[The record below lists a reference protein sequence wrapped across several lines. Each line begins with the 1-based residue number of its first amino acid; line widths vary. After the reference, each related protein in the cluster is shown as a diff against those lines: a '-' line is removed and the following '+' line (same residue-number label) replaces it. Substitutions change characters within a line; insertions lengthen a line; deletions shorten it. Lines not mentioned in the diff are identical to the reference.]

1 MTTPPK
7 NPPCDDASDGAAR
20 EALSEQRECDASERQ
35 GWWSRP
41 CGARDVLKIS
51 APLVISTASWSI
63 MHFCDRMFLFW
74 HSTEATAAAMPAGM
88 LHFAA
93 VCLPLNIAT
102 YVNTFVAQYEGAG
115 RRHRVGQVVW
125 QGFRIGLYAV
135 PLYLAA
141 NPLAPLMFRLAGHEG
156 EIAALETLY
165 FQVLNFGAGAGI
177 MAGALS
183 GFFTGRGSTR
193 VVMAVDTLAS
203 AINVVLDYVWI
214 FGHAGFPALGI
225 EGAGWATVAAQW
237 FRLAAYLLLM
247 MNRRWRKPYG
257 LLAGR
262 RLDAPLMRR
271 LLRYGGPNGLQ
282 VFVEVVA
289 FAIFLMVVGRLGPE
303 AMAATTVAFNVNAL
317 AWVPLLG
324 LGIGLS
330 ALVGQQL
337 GRDRPDLAAR
347 ATWTAFAIAQGYLC
361 TAAVLYVAWPDV
373 FLIGHAAGT
382 EPERFTALRELTVV
396 LLRFVAAY
404 SLLDAMNVIFAAA
417 LKGAGDTRFILITN
431 LVLSPLPVVASWA
444 GVAVWGL
451 GLAWCWWIVTAWVC
465 LLALAFFGRFLQG
478 RWRALRVIEPHLDDE
493 AA

>member
-1 MTTPPK
+1 MTMPPNTPAI
-7 NPPCDDASDGAAR
+7 DDSAAEAVSDRATR
-20 EALSEQRECDASERQ
+20 RR

-41 CGARDVLKIS
+41 CGARDVLEMS
-51 APLVISTASWSI
+51 LPLVISTASWSV

-74 HSTEATAAAMPAGM
+74 HSTAATAAAMPAGM

-93 VCLPLNIAT
+93 ICLPLNIAT
-102 YVNTFVAQYEGAG
+102 YVSTFVAQYEGAG
-115 RRHRVGQVVW
+115 RRPRVGRIVW
-125 QGFRIGLYAV
+125 QGFRIGLYAT
-135 PLYLAA
+135 PLYLAT
-141 NPLAPLMFRLAGHEG
+141 NPLVPLAFQLAGHEG
-156 EIAALETLY
+156 EIAALETSY

-183 GFFTGRGSTR
+183 AFFTGRGSTR

-203 AINVVLDYVWI
+203 VVNIVLDYCWI

-225 EGAGWATVAAQW
+225 EGAGWATVTAQW
-237 FRLAAYLLLM
+237 FRVVAYLGLM
-247 MNRRWRKPYG
+247 MRPRWREPYG
-257 LLAGR
+257 LVAGR
-262 RLDAPLMRR
+262 RFDGPLMRR
-271 LLRYGGPNGLQ
+271 LFRYGGPNGLQ

-289 FAIFLMVVGRLGPE
+289 FAVFLLVVGRLGPD

-330 ALVGQQL
+330 AIVGQQL

-347 ATWTAFAIAQGYLC
+347 ATWTTFVIAQVYLC
-361 TAAVLYVAWPDV
+361 TAAVFYVAWPDV
-373 FLIGHAAGT
+373 FLVGHAAGT
-382 EPERFTALRELTVV
+382 DPQRFAALRALTVV

-404 SLLDAMNVIFAAA
+404 SLLDAMNVVFAAT
-417 LKGAGDTRFILITN
+417 LRGAGDTRYILWTN
-431 LVLSPLPVVASWA
+431 LALSPLPVLASWA
-444 GVAVWGL
+444 GVVHWGL
-451 GLAWCWWIVTAWVC
+451 GLYWCWGIVTAWVC

-478 RWRALRVIEPHLDDE
+478 HWRAMRVIEPHLDDV